1 MPLPFRRF
9 MLVCTGNVCRSPMAE
24 RSMQQRLKGSAN
36 FTVASSGIGALVDQ
50 PADKNAVAVMRER
63 GLGLEGHRG
72 RQLDL
77 EFARGFDLLLVME
90 DSQQRWIEQRM
101 PVLRGRVKRLG
112 HWLDLEVP
120 DPYGLPVEAFRETR
134 DLIEKAVD
142 SWVERIDPRASLT

>member
-1 MPLPFRRF
+1 MPLPFRRL
-9 MLVCTGNVCRSPMAE
+9 MLVCTGNICRSPMAE
-24 RSMQQRLKGSAN
+24 RFLQQRLRDAGE
-36 FTVASSGIGALVDQ
+36 FTVESAGIGALEGE
-50 PADKNAVAVMRER
+50 PADKNAVLVMQER
-63 GLGLEGHRG
+63 GLDLAGHSG

-77 EFARGFDLLLVME
+77 DLARGFDLILVME

-120 DPYGLPVEAFRETR
+120 DPYGLSVEAFRETR

-142 SWVERIDPRASLT
+142 SWAERLVS